1 MKAPVPQSLGDNPG
15 SILFAS
21 QKVPVELRGGDPET
35 AISMTLA
42 HNSFSFP
49 ASLSPAPS
57 VMFLRSTSQIICL
70 HPSPCFWPCL

>member
-42 HNSFSFP
+42 HNRVSP
-49 ASLSPAPS
+49 SLPLSLLLPQS
-57 VMFLRSTSQIICL
+57 CFLGAHL
-70 HPSPCFWPCL
+70 K